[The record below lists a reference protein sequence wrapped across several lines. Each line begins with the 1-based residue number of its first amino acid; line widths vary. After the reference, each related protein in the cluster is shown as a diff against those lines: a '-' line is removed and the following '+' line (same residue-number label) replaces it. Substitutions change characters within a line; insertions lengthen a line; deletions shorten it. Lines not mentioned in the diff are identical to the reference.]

1 MNVKIQPKMSRSQAQ
16 ALERE
21 IRRQCVEKTR
31 QYEYLLDTVAVYVLH
46 TQFGFG
52 EQRLKRFYD
61 ALFTE
66 RRAMQERYECEP
78 GDDMAEYAMYCK
90 LRDAGI
96 DFKAMFD
103 EHNDEHRFGAKV
115 SRR

>member
-1 MNVKIQPKMSRSQAQ
+1 MNVRIQPQMTRSQAH

-31 QYEYLLDTVAVYVLH
+31 HYEYMLDTVAVYVLH
-46 TQFGFG
+46 KHFGFG
-52 EQRLKRFYD
+52 AERLKRFYD

-66 RRAMQERYECEP
+66 RKAMQERYQCEI

-96 DFKAMFD
+96 DFKAMFE
-103 EHNDEHRFGAKV
+103 EHNEEHRFCVGFTK
-115 SRR
+115 